1 MRRYWL
7 LALAMIALLL
17 ALFALAEALQLPL
30 LQAPDRWLA
39 SGGAAAAALSVGLL
53 VADVLLPIP
62 SSVILVANGALFGVA
77 GGTALSLLGSLGAAA
92 FGFALGRRGS
102 RVIERLATPAQKAR
116 ADALLARWGALAVLV
131 TRPVP
136 LLAETTVILAGASP
150 MGWAR
155 MLAASAAGALPA
167 CLLYAITGATSH
179 SFATGAIMFTCVL
192 ALAGLFYWLGRRG
205 LRQPGA

>member
-7 LALAMIALLL
+7 LSAALLALLL
-17 ALFALAEALQLPL
+17 AIFGIAEALKMPL

-39 SGGAAAAALSVGLL
+39 PGGLAAASISVGLL
-53 VADVLLPIP
+53 VADVVLPIP
-62 SSVILVANGALFGVA
+62 SSVILVANGALFGVI

-92 FGFALGRRGS
+92 FGFLLGRRGS
-102 RVIERLATPAQKAR
+102 NVIEKLATPQQKAR

-150 MGWAR
+150 MTWTR
-155 MLAASAAGALPA
+155 MLTASAAGAFPA
-167 CLLYAITGATSH
+167 CLLYALTGATSH
-179 SFATGAIMFTCVL
+179 TFRSGALMFACVL
-192 ALAGLFYWLGRRG
+192 TLAGLFYVLGRR
-205 LRQPGA
+205 AS